1 MSNDIEDLEDEIIVK
16 DSNGTRLQNGD
27 NIQAIKDLK
36 VKGTSFVIKRGEIIR
51 GIYLTEDEKLVQG
64 NSNKLKN
71 LLLEV
76 QYFKKA

>member
-1 MSNDIEDLEDEIIVK
+1 MTDDIDHEEELVVK

-64 NSNKLKN
+64 NASKLKN

-76 QYFKKA
+76 QYFKKV

>member
-1 MSNDIEDLEDEIIVK
+1 MSNDYDDEQELIVK
-16 DSNGTRLQNGD
+16 DRTGTRLQNGD

-76 QYFKKA
+76 QYFKKV